1 MIYLLI
7 ILLEI
12 IVLLLLSRI
21 IPSLLVSLFHFFVRS
36 EKVSV
41 ILLSI
46 IFLPGTLI
54 HEMAHLLTA
63 GVLLVPVGDISLL
76 PEIKEGGVKLGH
88 VEIAKTDPIRRSV
101 IGFAPV
107 FAGLGILVGIIYYA
121 SSQFFQ
127 KGDYPI
133 WLIAVLFYLMVVIG
147 NTMFSSKKDLEGSL
161 AVVVIFSSTVAA
173 VYLLGFDEFFTF
185 LKRNLIDNNSGF
197 YKNFA
202 YFLGLP
208 VVLDL
213 LVYILAKILVK
224 KLY

>member
-1 MIYLLI
+1 MMYLLI

-12 IVLLLLSRI
+12 IVLLLLSKI
-21 IPSLLVSLFHFFVRS
+21 IPSLLVALFHFFVRS
-36 EKVSV
+36 HKVSV
-41 ILLSI
+41 WLLSI

-63 GVLLVPVGDISLL
+63 GVLLVGVGEISLL
-76 PEIKEGGVKLGH
+76 PEIKEEGVKLGH
-88 VEIAKTDPIRRSV
+88 VEIQKTDPIRRML

-107 FAGLGILVGIIYYA
+107 FVGLAILAGIIFY
-121 SSQFFQ
+121 SSANFFQ

-133 WLIAVLFYLMVVIG
+133 WLIAVMCYLMVVIG

-161 AVVVIFSSTVAA
+161 AVVVIFSSVAAA

-185 LKRNLIDNNSGF
+185 LKRNLIDNNLGF
-197 YKNFA
+197 YQNFT

-213 LVYILAKILVK
+213 LVYSLAKLLVK

>member
-7 ILLEI
+7 IFLEI
-12 IVLLLLSRI
+12 LVLFLLSKV
-21 IPSLLVSLFHFFVRS
+21 IPTLLTQFLHFFIRS
-36 EKVSV
+36 RRVS
-41 ILLSI
+41 IWLLSI
-46 IFLPGTLI
+46 LFLPGTLV

-76 PEIKEGGVKLGH
+76 PEIKEEGVKLGH
-88 VEIAKTDPIRRSV
+88 VEIQKTDPIRRSL

-107 FAGLGILVGIIYYA
+107 FVGLSVLLGMIFYSNA
-121 SSQFFQ
+121 NFFQ
-127 KGDYPI
+127 NGNYPI
-133 WLIAVLFYLMVVIG
+133 WLIGVLCYLSLVIG
-147 NTMFSSKKDLEGSL
+147 NTMFSSRKDLEGSL
-161 AVVVIFSSTVAA
+161 AIVVIFSSIIGAI
-173 VYLLGFDEFFTF
+173 YLLGFEEFFVF
-185 LKRNLIDNNSGF
+185 LKKNLVETHIGF

-213 LVYILAKILVK
+213 MLYLFAKFLIR